1 MKKYIVE
8 TISQHL
14 VRYLIE
20 AREEEH
26 ALDEVT
32 ICTSLGTEIYSDTFK
47 EFSQKHLGDVILYA
61 REVSDDEIVDTFD
74 KDNYYLNTWTRD
86 QKVNGLVNK
95 IKYDNSESIP
105 DERDW
110 EYDGLGNKVHK
121 GTMRSYTK

>member
-32 ICTSLGTEIYSDTFK
+32 VNSEIYCETFQ
-47 EFSQKHLGDVILYA
+47 EFSQKHLGDVILQA
-61 REVSDDEIVDTFD
+61 REVTDDEIVKIFD
-74 KDNYYLNTWTRD
+74 KENYYLAESWTRE
-86 QKVNGLVNK
+86 QKINALSNK

-110 EYDGLGNKVHK
+110 EYDGLGNKVYK
-121 GTMRSYTK
+121 GSMRAYKK

>member
-32 ICTSLGTEIYSDTFK
+32 VNSEIYCETFK
-47 EFSQKHLGDVILYA
+47 EFSQKHLGDVILQA
-61 REVSDDEIVDTFD
+61 REVTDDEIVKLFD
-74 KDNYYLNTWTRD
+74 KENYYLAESWTRE
-86 QKVNGLVNK
+86 QKINALSNK

-110 EYDGLGNKVHK
+110 EYDGLGNKVYK
-121 GTMRSYTK
+121 GSMRAYKK

>member
-32 ICTSLGTEIYSDTFK
+32 VNSEIYCETFK
-47 EFSQKHLGDVILYA
+47 EFSQKHLGDVILQA
-61 REVSDDEIVDTFD
+61 REVTDDEIVKIFD
-74 KDNYYLNTWTRD
+74 KENYYLAESWTRE
-86 QKVNGLVNK
+86 QKINALSNK

-110 EYDGLGNKVHK
+110 EYDGLGNKVYK
-121 GTMRSYTK
+121 GSMRAYKK